1 MPTVIIFE
9 KTGEIKSSDFQ
20 PGKDELYKK
29 CKFRKNENFELR
41 NTWIAKKKYSFKYV
55 EVWARNTGKAG
66 TENKYDFPPP
76 IDNELYF
83 GSCVAVAKN
92 DNHELVDLNEDEWNK
107 YYEELFGGFEN
118 LDDMAKE
125 DELEV
130 DELDEIPSEM
140 KTKSGYL
147 KDGFIVDDE
156 DDEDEDLDNTSD
168 LDFEEYMYSDEN

>member
-1 MPTVIIFE
+1 MPKVIIFE
-9 KTGEIKSSDFQ
+9 KTGELTTCDFQ

-55 EVWARNTGKAG
+55 ELWSRNTGKAG

-92 DNHELVDLNEDEWNK
+92 DDHELVDLNEEEWNK

-118 LDDMAKE
+118 LDDMATN

-130 DELDEIPSEM
+130 DELVDIPSEK
-140 KTKSGYL
+140 KTNSGYL
-147 KDGFIVDDE
+147 KDGFIV
-156 DDEDEDLDNTSD
+156 
-168 LDFEEYMYSDEN
+168 

>member
-1 MPTVIIFE
+1 MPKVIIFE
-9 KTGEIKSSDFQ
+9 KTGELTTCDFQ

-55 EVWARNTGKAG
+55 DLWSRNTGKAG

-92 DNHELVDLNEDEWNK
+92 DDHELVDLNEEEWNK

-118 LDDMAKE
+118 LDDMATN

-130 DELDEIPSEM
+130 DELVDIPSEK
-140 KTKSGYL
+140 KTNSGYL
-147 KDGFIVDDE
+147 KDGFIVDDDA
-156 DDEDEDLDNTSD
+156 DDDDWDNTSD
-168 LDFEEYMYSDEN
+168 LDFEEYLYSDEN

>member
-1 MPTVIIFE
+1 MPKVIIFE
-9 KTGEIKSSDFQ
+9 KTGELTTCDFQ

-55 EVWARNTGKAG
+55 ELWSRNTGKAG

-92 DNHELVDLNEDEWNK
+92 DDHELVDLNEEEWNK

-118 LDDMAKE
+118 LDDMATN

-130 DELDEIPSEM
+130 DELVDIPSEK
-140 KTKSGYL
+140 KTNSGYL
-147 KDGFIVDDE
+147 KDGFIVDDDA
-156 DDEDEDLDNTSD
+156 DDDDWDNTSD
-168 LDFEEYMYSDEN
+168 LDFEEYLYSDEN